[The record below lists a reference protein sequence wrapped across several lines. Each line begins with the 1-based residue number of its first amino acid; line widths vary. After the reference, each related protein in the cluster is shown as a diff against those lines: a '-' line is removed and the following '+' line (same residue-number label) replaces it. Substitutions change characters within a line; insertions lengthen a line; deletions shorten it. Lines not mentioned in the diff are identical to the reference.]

1 MRLATTQLRAGKGYS
16 MTTNRSEVIISN
28 GETFTDIF
36 ERALDES
43 VGIEHEPEQELE
55 SVEIE
60 PFDPTL
66 IRFEHKQITVDL
78 ILNRIEEQEID
89 LQPDFQ
95 REAGIWDN
103 VRKSRLIESMLLR
116 IPLPAFYIDAS
127 DEDKW
132 LVIDGLQRLTTIN
145 SFMGVKDLVLRNLEF
160 WQEYNGATFDDLP
173 RSLQRRL
180 EETQLMLYL
189 VQRGTP
195 HKVKYNIFRRI
206 NTGGMPLSGQE
217 IRHALNQGA
226 STRLLEELAKTPEF
240 QAAVDGSVSRKRMTD
255 RECVLRFLAFK
266 ICSPK
271 DYSSTDDLDSF
282 LNDRMQQIN
291 QMETDAPVMIDALR
305 YDFKRAMVTARRVFD
320 NQAFR
325 KYFPDE
331 NRRSPVSKALFE
343 VWSVNLDR
351 LEDDEIELLV
361 TRKDRLMCR
370 FARLMKDNDFMNAIS
385 YSTGDSR
392 RVHYRFAMI
401 REILSETLSA

>member
-1 MRLATTQLRAGKGYS
+1 
-16 MTTNRSEVIISN
+16 MTMGAPDVIA
-28 GETFTDIF
+28 EQDRTFDDVF

-43 VGIEHEPEQELE
+43 VGIEHEIEQDIE
-55 SVEIE
+55 SAEIE

-66 IRFEHKQITVDL
+66 IRFEHKQVTVDL
-78 ILNRIEEQEID
+78 ILNRIEEEEID

-95 REAGIWDN
+95 REAGIWDD

-145 SFMGVKDLVLRNLEF
+145 SFMGLKELTLRKLEF
-160 WQEYNGATFDDLP
+160 WQDYNGATFADLP

-189 VQRGTP
+189 VQKGTP
-195 HKVKYNIFRRI
+195 HKVKFNIFRRI

-217 IRHALNQGA
+217 IRHALNQGH
-226 STRLLEELAKTPEF
+226 STQLLAELARTQEF
-240 QAAVDGSVSRKRMTD
+240 QSAVDGSVSRKRMTD

-266 ICSPK
+266 LCNPN
-271 DYSSTDDLDSF
+271 DYSSRDDLDSF
-282 LNDRMQQIN
+282 LNERMQQIN
-291 QMETDAPVMIDALR
+291 RLGQESPGSIETLR
-305 YDFKRAMVTARRVFD
+305 LDFKRAMVAARRIFG

-325 KYFPDE
+325 KYLPHQ
-331 NRRSPVSKALFE
+331 NRRSQVSKALFE
-343 VWSVNLDR
+343 VWSVNLDK
-351 LEDDEIELLV
+351 LDDGNIELLIS
-361 TRKDRLMCR
+361 RKSQLMSE
-370 FARLMKDNDFMNAIS
+370 FAKLMDDNEFMNSIS

-392 RVHYRFAMI
+392 RVHYRFAKI
-401 REILSETLSA
+401 KELVLETINA